1 MWRGVVATTGTP
13 GLHEVVAGVHVVDVT
28 RPGSLS
34 AALDADD
41 DSPVLVSSHP
51 VHAHASRVACTVLDA
66 DRPGLPIAHV
76 SFAQAPLAGL
86 LAMAIARDIARDA
99 GHGAAVW
106 RDLSDAIW
114 SAAIVPGVAKLPDPN
129 PSLKQHARSMFPG
142 SRYVVRLHPDP
153 EAIGT
158 RELDAALAPVGRGLV
173 HVYCSKLDRSDQLL
187 ERILTQVA
195 PRGVDLREVPGSW
208 ASLFGRTEDLQ
219 VAMIPTDFQRMLRP
233 RGVTCRSCGLS
244 TTDPVCVYCRMRVR
258 STDEELRSLDVRKPR
273 PAGAPERDLA
283 GTGRT
288 P

>member
-34 AALDADD
+34 AALDPDD

-51 VHAHASRVACTVLDA
+51 AHAHASRVACTVLDA
-66 DRPGLPIAHV
+66 DRPGLPVAHV
-76 SFAQAPLAGL
+76 AFSQAPLAGL
-86 LAMAIARDIARDA
+86 LAMAMARDIARDA

-114 SAAIVPGVAKLPDPN
+114 SAAVVPGVAKLPDPN

-142 SRYVVRLHPDP
+142 SRYLVRLHPEP
-153 EAIGT
+153 EAIGAK
-158 RELDAALAPVGRGLV
+158 DVPAALAPVGRGLV
-173 HVYCSKLDRSDQLL
+173 HVYSTRLERGDQLL
-187 ERILTQVA
+187 DGILTQVA

-208 ASLFGRTEDLQ
+208 ESLFGRREDLQ
-219 VAMIPTDFQRMLRP
+219 LAMIPTDFQQMLRP

-244 TTDPVCVYCRMRVR
+244 TIDPVCVYCRLRVR
-258 STDEELRSLDVRKPR
+258 DREDELRALDVRKPR
-273 PAGAPERDLA
+273 PATAPEQALA
-283 GTGRT
+283 ATGRT